1 MYYSE
6 TLLKGTLRGP
16 QQVSVLTG
24 SVLSGLNVAKM

>member
-24 SVLSGLNVAKM
+24 SVISRLNLAKI